1 MPPEGTPAATAAAPA
16 SAPSRED
23 LDTAGQRE
31 RRKRIIDATLALAR
45 KGGYDAVQMRAVA
58 KKADVALGTL
68 YRYFPS
74 KVHLLVAGLVS
85 QFERAGERMEKT
97 TIPGDTA
104 AERLMFVLDRNTE
117 SLQRAPLLTE
127 AMVRAFMFADATA
140 AAEVEHVGRLLEEMY
155 ARALGIKEP
164 DERQRDMFHL
174 IADVWMANLVA
185 WVTHRASATEVQ
197 KRLSVAV
204 DLLIKD

>member
-1 MPPEGTPAATAAAPA
+1 MPPEGTPAATATATAVP
-16 SAPSRED
+16 PRED

-85 QFERAGERMEKT
+85 QFERAGERIGKAQ
-97 TIPGDTA
+97 IPGDTS

-117 SLQRAPLLTE
+117 ALQRAPLLTE

-140 AAEVEHVGRLLEEMY
+140 AAEVERVGRLLEDMF
-155 ARALGIKEP
+155 AHALGVEDP
-164 DERQRDMFHL
+164 DDRQRDTFHL